1 MQWERSQATSVVPQ
15 LKYEVGCLERCT
27 TVTSLR
33 LEAKPGWVAAVW
45 WILCALQP
53 RRSRRAEL
61 ADLEEQLAAAEARC
75 AAMAKDAGAAEG
87 LARTLA
93 LKQHELSL
101 VDNRVKQSSHARLA
115 AEVAA
120 IDEGLA
126 EARETIAQARET
138 KKDAEAKAK
147 ALEKE
152 VGNAAKARERQAKE
166 NDRKLAEAKQ
176 RHRDLVSARRDRE
189 SKPSPWRSRTRT
201 RRRRRW
207 RRAENSWRRRRR
219 RAQRQQTPRRPS
231 QPNSETSMRACLARW
246 RRVGPLSRSR
256 SERPPQGRRQ
266 GEQAAWGRSHR
277 GEEAG
282 A

>member
-176 RHRDLVSARRDRE
+176 RHRDLVSSAKEAGQRVETLTMEIADSNKEAETLEKSREQLEETAAASAEAADAAQTVAAELRDKYESMSGEVEARRAALKE
-189 SKPSPWRSRTRT
+189 SERAPSARPQT
-201 RRRRRW
+201 RR
-207 RRAENSWRRRRR
+207 
-219 RAQRQQTPRRPS
+219 
-231 QPNSETSMRACLARW
+231 TSCLGTFA
-246 RRVGPLSRSR
+246 SR
-256 SERPPQGRRQ
+256 
-266 GEQAAWGRSHR
+266 
-277 GEEAG
+277 
-282 A
+282 